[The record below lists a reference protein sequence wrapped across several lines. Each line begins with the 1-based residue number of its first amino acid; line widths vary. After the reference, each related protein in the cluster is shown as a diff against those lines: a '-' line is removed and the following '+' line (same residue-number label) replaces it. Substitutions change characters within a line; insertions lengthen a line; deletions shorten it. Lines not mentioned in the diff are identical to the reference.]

1 MSVDSIWQA
10 MPTRN
15 VTDSRII
22 RALAHPLRV
31 AALTLLDE
39 NTLSPKELADQL
51 GVPLPLASYHV
62 RRLHQL
68 DLIELVD
75 TKQRRGA
82 LQHFYRARQ
91 RPTIS
96 DEEWAQVP
104 AIVKRELISATLAQ
118 TNAEVASAA
127 AVGGFDREDIHAS
140 RTSFRTDEEGWRETA
155 ELLAE
160 TLGRIEEI
168 QQRAEARLATRGADH
183 DDSGILRASAVM
195 MLFEG
200 PAPAFGEDVPEPA
213 DGPGVAQ
220 LHHS

>member
-1 MSVDSIWQA
+1 MMQS
-10 MPTRN
+10 MPTRH

-39 NTLSPKELADQL
+39 RTMSPKDLAEHL

-62 RRLHQL
+62 RRLYQL

-104 AIVKRELISATLAQ
+104 AIVKRELIAATLAQ
-118 TNAEVASAA
+118 TNAEIASAA
-127 AVGGFDREDIHAS
+127 SVGGFDREDIHAS
-140 RTSFRTDEEGWRETA
+140 RTSFHTDEEGWREVAT
-155 ELLAE
+155 LLAD
-160 TLGRIEEI
+160 TLERIEEI
-168 QQRAEARLATRGADH
+168 QERTAARLAEQPH
-183 DDSGILRASAVM
+183 DRSETLRASAVM

-200 PAPAFGEDVPEPA
+200 PVPGFVA
-213 DGPGVAQ
+213 GRAMDDGAVAAGQ
-220 LHHS
+220 LHHD